1 MNRFTGDGRMDRPRF
16 QLDSLTC
23 THILS
28 RRPWWKLGQVMWRC
42 YFFPDQLMTVVAYIT
57 KAIGNGKFC
66 ECGSVHIQKP
76 YGVVARASSLL

>member
-1 MNRFTGDGRMDRPRF
+1 MHSYLIATTLVEVGSGDVAV
-16 QLDSLTC
+16 L
-23 THILS
+23 
-28 RRPWWKLGQVMWRC
+28 
-42 YFFPDQLMTVVAYIT
+42 FFPDQLMTVVAYIT